1 MTTQTQNW
9 RTMLPLFMVIFVDVM
24 GLCIVFPVLAPLF
37 FDPINGLLPASINM
51 TSRNFLYGLQ
61 LSLWPICMFISAPI
75 IGDLSDK
82 LGRKKVLLLCLFGEA
97 MGYLIG
103 AISVSTQSFFL
114 FILSR
119 VFAGAFA
126 GSQPIAQAAI
136 ADISTAETKT
146 RNMSYIVLAAT
157 LGVVLGPII
166 GGFMSEQRL
175 ASWFNYGTPLQIAAL
190 VSLLNAVLLIFTFHE
205 THAIKREQVIQ
216 WLKCIN
222 LFFDAFKQ
230 KSIRNISFSF
240 FALQVSW
247 SLYFQI
253 LAFFLVQNY
262 HYTTAQ
268 IGIFYTVLG
277 IASAITLSWGIKALI
292 KYYKRDEI
300 LYIQGGIFLAA
311 GGLCAG
317 IFTNEAWQYCAVILG
332 AIGISL
338 SYTVGLSIY
347 SKAVGE
353 ASQGWIMGIS
363 AAIAGAAWGITAIAT
378 GPLSSISLTMPFFVV
393 TGFSILS
400 AVIMWHFSKQTAS
413 TAVET
418 E

>member
-24 GLCIVFPVLAPLF
+24 GLCIAFPVLAPLF
-37 FDPINGLLPASINM
+37 FDPINGLLPASVNL

-97 MGYLIG
+97 MANLIG
-103 AISVSTQSFFL
+103 AMSVSLHS
-114 FILSR
+114 FILFLLFR
-119 VFAGAFA
+119 ILAGVFA

-136 ADISTAETKT
+136 ADISTPENKT

-157 LGVVLGPII
+157 LGVVLGPVI

-175 ASWFNYGTPLQIAAL
+175 VSWFSYGTPLQIATL

-205 THAIKREQVIQ
+205 THAIKREQTIQ
-216 WLKCIN
+216 WLKCFS
-222 LFFDAFKQ
+222 LFFHAFKQ
-230 KSIRNISFSF
+230 KSIRNISLSF
-240 FALQVSW
+240 FALQLGW

-253 LAFFLVQNY
+253 LAFFLVQSF
-262 HYTTAQ
+262 HYTTSQ
-268 IGIFYTVLG
+268 IGTFYTVIGL
-277 IASAITLSWGIKALI
+277 ASAVTLSWGIKMLI
-292 KYYKRDEI
+292 HYFKRDDT
-300 LYIQGGIFLAA
+300 LYIQGALFLAA

-317 IFTNEAWQYCAVILG
+317 LFQSEAWQYIAVILG
-332 AIGISL
+332 SIGISL

-347 SKAVGE
+347 SKAVGD

-363 AAIAGAAWGITAIAT
+363 AAIAGAAWGITAVAT
-378 GPLSSISLTMPFFVV
+378 GPLGSVSLALPFFVV
-393 TGFSILS
+393 AGFGIIA
-400 AVIMWHFSKQTAS
+400 AVVMRHFSKQTAS